1 MDRPSAIPDRA
12 DPRDAAP
19 LREHLEHAVAERLVV
34 VDQDV
39 NGPGRIADGRLALC
53 LYLLRLPL
61 HARGEETLAAP
72 EPADHRLHG
81 DSRATCHL
89 VQGDLVGRQLPE
101 NLCCCIEDSLRGRRG
116 GLGPRDHGV
125 WTARLYFD
133 VNELNMN
140 IRSPGIVASRA
151 CTCSAPPIGQS
162 VPYRPGREAKGCFPN
177 WWAPPCFCP

>member
-1 MDRPSAIPDRA
+1 MERPSAIRDRA
-12 DPRDAAP
+12 DPRDAAL

-101 NLCCCIEDSLRGRRG
+101 NLCGGVEDSLRFRRG
-116 GLGPRDHGV
+116 RPLPRAHLLC
-125 WTARLYFD
+125 TALPHFA
-133 VNELNMN
+133 LNY
-140 IRSPGIVASRA
+140 P
-151 CTCSAPPIGQS
+151 APLI
-162 VPYRPGREAKGCFPN
+162 
-177 WWAPPCFCP
+177 